1 MLNRRHTVSG
11 RSIPRM
17 VAALTLLGA
26 GVVWVL
32 TRSGPGRTLSSRA
45 RGQRGNAPR
54 PATAPERPN
63 ATEPLWASVAGEE
76 DPGASVEPPS
86 AATPHD
92 GRE

>member
-1 MLNRRHTVSG
+1 MLNRRHTASA

-26 GVVWVL
+26 GAVWAL
-32 TRSGPGRTLSSRA
+32 TRVGASRA
-45 RGQRGNAPR
+45 RSSRGQREDAPR
-54 PATAPERPN
+54 PATAPEAPN